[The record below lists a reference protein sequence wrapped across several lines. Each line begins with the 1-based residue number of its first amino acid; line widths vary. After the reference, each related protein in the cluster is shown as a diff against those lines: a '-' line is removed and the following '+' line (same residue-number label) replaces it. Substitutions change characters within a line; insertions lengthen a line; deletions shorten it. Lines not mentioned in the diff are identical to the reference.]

1 MEILVNI
8 FWVIPLLGYIISLLF
23 QSKNEKALS
32 ISAITTFV
40 FQLLSLVVFTI
51 LFFVKDLKF
60 VNLNDFTLYSGH
72 GYKFYIDI
80 FFDEISA
87 VYGLVGALLG
97 LLIALFSRRY
107 LHREEGYK
115 RFFNTLLFFYFGYN
129 VAIFA
134 GNFETLFVGWEVLG
148 ISSFLLI
155 AFYRER
161 YLPVKNALKVFFLYR
176 IGDVGMILAMWLS
189 HHLWHSNI
197 SFARLQNAEI
207 VHHQILNHSFEGIIV
222 ALFLFLSSMIKSSA
236 WPFSSWLPRA
246 MEGPTPSSAIFYGS
260 LSVHLGAFV
269 MLRTYPLY
277 EFQPFVIVFIVFVGL
292 VTSWIG
298 FQASRVQSSIKTQIA
313 YGSVSQI
320 GLIFV
325 EIALGW
331 HILALIHFA
340 GNAFLRTYQL
350 LISPS
355 VAVYSIRHQQFEG
368 VKDRKVLSGKLLK
381 IRNTILT
388 LGIKEFYMEEIQY
401 NLLWKPL
408 KFLGK
413 KLKIINY
420 NTLFI
425 FIPIVGITVNYA
437 FLNFTFK
444 TSYSQI
450 WSMFFGAMAL
460 VSVLKSFAEY
470 NETYKAWW
478 AIFFSHLF
486 VVFAVNVIHPGL
498 FFDSILYL
506 SGAFVSALLG
516 FVVLRLIKVNT
527 NMIDLS
533 SFRGNIKNFS
543 VLGFL
548 FLISALGISGF
559 PITPTFIGEDLIF
572 SHITESEFVLAFF
585 VAITFIVNGL
595 SAIRMYARLFLVDSL
610 VYFRKKYKTA

>member
-1 MEILVNI
+1 MEIFVNI
-8 FWVIPLLGYIISLLF
+8 FLGIPLLGYVISLF
-23 QSKNEKALS
+23 IQSRNEKVLS
-32 ISAITTFV
+32 LTAITTFIV
-40 FQLLSLVVFTI
+40 QLFSLLVFTI
-51 LFFVKDLKF
+51 LFFLEDVKF

-80 FFDEISA
+80 FFDVISA

-107 LHREEGYK
+107 LHREAGYK

-207 VHHQILNHSFEGIIV
+207 VHHQILNHSFEGIVV

-260 LSVHLGAFV
+260 LSVHLGVFV

-277 EFQPFVIVFIVFVGL
+277 EFQPVVIYFIVFVGL

-325 EIALGW
+325 EIALGY

-355 VAVYSIRHQQFEG
+355 VAVYSIRQQQFG
-368 VKDRKVLSGKLLK
+368 GSKVGKMNPKKYLK
-381 IRNTILT
+381 FRNTLLT

-413 KLKIINY
+413 KLKLIPYNY
-420 NTLFI
+420 LFI
-425 FIPIVGITVNYA
+425 LISILGILVNYT
-437 FLNFTFK
+437 FLKFSFET
-444 TSYSQI
+444 TYSQF
-450 WSMFFGAMAL
+450 WALFFGGMAL

-470 NETYKAWW
+470 TEILKAWW

-486 VVFAVNVIHPGL
+486 IVFAVNILHPGL
-498 FFDSILYL
+498 FFDSFIYL
-506 SGAFVSALLG
+506 SGALVSALLG
-516 FVVLRLIKVNT
+516 FVVLCRLNENT
-527 NMIDLS
+527 NLIDLS
-533 SFRGNIKNFS
+533 SFRGNIKKFS
-543 VLGFL
+543 TLGIL

-572 SHITESEFVLAFF
+572 SHISESEYILAFF
-585 VAITFIVNGL
+585 VAMTFIVNGL

-610 VYFRKKYKTA
+610 VSSKNKYKTA